1 MGVPLLGVSPIFQV
15 GTTGFPPP
23 HNLNIAITTTHNLGL
38 YMQLTIFALIA
49 AICTRCRKR
58 LALVPEE
65 EPKVEDHDVYE
76 MEVPGDTSN
85 DTCMFEKS
93 EELHDTQIELD
104 PFAVSTQCFCN
115 ITELSLPLQK

>member
-1 MGVPLLGVSPIFQV
+1 MGVPLLGVSLIFQV
-15 GTTGFPPP
+15 KTSGYPSPPP
-23 HNLNIAITTTHNLGL
+23 PPPPQFKHCNLGL
-38 YMQLTIFALIA
+38 YMQITIFALIA

-65 EPKVEDHDVYE
+65 EPKVEDHDEYE

-93 EELHDTQIELD
+93 EELT
-104 PFAVSTQCFCN
+104 T
-115 ITELSLPLQK
+115 